1 MKSYSNIIHFSQDCN
16 IVYWDKSKYTKTIG
30 RYVKFIFRG
39 RKMKSKKATAILLAT
54 IMAVSSCIGCSSGG
68 SATTGSAASA
78 AESSNEATSKVTL
91 TLWDYF
97 EGVNSQRGVKAL
109 VTAFNS
115 AQDEV
120 TVNAVFTPRDE
131 MDKQLSIGLVSNK
144 LPDLVLI
151 DNPDFASRI
160 SMGLLADVTDNFNK
174 DFGSKIDDFYPAPL
188 ATCKSG
194 DQYYGIPFGS
204 NNLGLFYN
212 KDMFKEAGIANA
224 PTTWDEMT
232 ADCKKLSK
240 DGVYGLAVSA
250 IKNDEGSFQFFPW
263 LYSAGATYKTINS
276 AGGIK
281 ALTLMRD
288 YVNNGYLSK
297 ESINWTQ
304 ADAEKQFATGKSAM
318 MLNGP
323 WNIETVQTDAPSMN
337 FGIAEIP
344 KDAQFAS
351 VTGGENLGIIKG
363 HNEEAGWKFLK
374 YTCENALVYIDDMGY
389 IPARKEQAAQDEKLN
404 NEYMK
409 PFVDILNYAAP
420 RGPEANWP
428 KISAAL
434 YTAEQEVMVNQK
446 SPADAAK
453 EAQDAVDAVLK

>member
-1 MKSYSNIIHFSQDCN
+1 
-16 IVYWDKSKYTKTIG
+16 
-30 RYVKFIFRG
+30 
-39 RKMKSKKATAILLAT
+39 
-54 IMAVSSCIGCSSGG
+54 MAVSTFSGCSSSG
-68 SATTGSAASA
+68 SPATASTATPTASSGAAG
-78 AESSNEATSKVTL
+78 SKVTL

-115 AQDEV
+115 SQNDV

-174 DFGSKIDDFYPAPL
+174 DFGSKLDDFYPAPL

-194 DQYYGIPFGS
+194 DKYYGIPFGS
-204 NNLGLFYN
+204 NDLGLFYN
-212 KDMFKEAGIANA
+212 KDMFQEAGIANA
-224 PTTWDEMT
+224 PTTWDEM
-232 ADCKKLSK
+232 AEDCQKLSK
-240 DGVYGLAVSA
+240 NGVYGLAVSA

-263 LYSAGATYKTINS
+263 LYSAGANYKTVNS

-281 ALTLMRD
+281 ALALMQD
-288 YVNNGYLSK
+288 YVNKGYLSK

-304 ADAEKQFATGKSAM
+304 ADAEKQFATGKAAM

-323 WNIETVQTDAPSMN
+323 WNIETVQTDAKNMK
-337 FGIAEIP
+337 FGIVQIP
-344 KDAQFAS
+344 KDAQYAS

-374 YTCENALVYIDDMGY
+374 FTCDNALVYIDDMGY
-389 IPARKEQAAQDEKLN
+389 IPARKEQASKDKNLS
-404 NEYMK
+404 NEYLK
-409 PFVDILNYAAP
+409 PFVDILNYASP

-428 KISAAL
+428 KVSAAL

-446 SPADAAK
+446 TPADAAK
-453 EAQDAVDAVLK
+453 EAQDAIDSALK

>member
-1 MKSYSNIIHFSQDCN
+1 MK
-16 IVYWDKSKYTKTIG
+16 
-30 RYVKFIFRG
+30 G
-39 RKMKSKKATAILLAT
+39 RKAIPFLLAT
-54 IMAVSSCIGCSSGG
+54 IMTASSFVGCSSSG
-68 SATTGSAASA
+68 STAAPNAAASGTA
-78 AESSNEATSKVTL
+78 SGTNSKVTL

-97 EGVNSQRGVKAL
+97 EGTNSQRGVKAL
-109 VTAFNS
+109 VSAFNS
-115 AQDEV
+115 SQNEV

-131 MDKQLSIGLVSNK
+131 MDKQLSIGLVSKK
-144 LPDLVLI
+144 LPGLVLI

-160 SMGLLADVTDNFNK
+160 SMGLLADVTDNFIK
-174 DFGSKIDDFYPAPL
+174 DFGSNINQFYPAPL

-194 DQYYGIPFGS
+194 DKYYGVPFGS
-204 NNLGLFYN
+204 NDLGLFYN
-212 KDMFKEAGIANA
+212 KDMFKEAGIASA

-232 ADCKKLSK
+232 ADSEKLSK
-240 DGVYGLAVSA
+240 NGVYGMAVSA

-263 LYSAGATYKTINS
+263 LYSAGATYKNINS

-281 ALTLMRD
+281 ALALMQD
-288 YVNNGYLSK
+288 YVNKGYLSK

-304 ADAEKQFATGKSAM
+304 ADAEKQFATGKAAM

-323 WNIETVQTDAPSMN
+323 WNIETVQTDAPKMN
-337 FGIAEIP
+337 FGIASIP

-363 HNEEAGWKFLK
+363 HNEEDGWKFLK
-374 YTCENALVYIDDMGY
+374 FTCDNALVYIDDMGY
-389 IPARKEQAAQDEKLN
+389 IPARKDLAAKDTKLDN
-404 NEYMK
+404 DYMK
-409 PFVDILNYAAP
+409 PFVEILNYASP

-453 EAQDAVDAVLK
+453 EAQDTVDSALK

>member
-1 MKSYSNIIHFSQDCN
+1 
-16 IVYWDKSKYTKTIG
+16 
-30 RYVKFIFRG
+30 
-39 RKMKSKKATAILLAT
+39 MKSKKAIASLLA
-54 IMAVSSCIGCSSGG
+54 IVMAVSSLAGCSGG
-68 SATTGSAASA
+68 AAGAAPANTAASSAAGGA
-78 AESSNEATSKVTL
+78 GSKVTL

-97 EGVNSQRGVKAL
+97 EGVNSQRGVKSL

-115 AQDEV
+115 SQNQV

-160 SMGLLADVTDNFNK
+160 SMGLLADVSDNFKK
-174 DFGSKIDDFYPAPL
+174 DFEDKLDDFYPAPL
-188 ATCKSG
+188 TTCKFG
-194 DQYYGIPFGS
+194 DKYYGVPFGS
-204 NNLGLFYN
+204 NDLGLFYN
-212 KDMFKEAGIANA
+212 KDMFKEAGIDKA

-232 ADCKKLSK
+232 ADCKTLSK
-240 DGVYGLAVSA
+240 NGVYGMAVSA

-263 LYSAGATYKTINS
+263 LYSAGATYKTVNS

-281 ALTLMRD
+281 ALSLMQN
-288 YVNNGYLSK
+288 YINSGYLSK

-304 ADAEKQFATGKSAM
+304 ADAEKQFATGKAAM

-323 WNIETVQTDAPSMN
+323 WNVETVKTDAPKMN
-337 FGIAEIP
+337 FAIAQIP
-344 KDAQFAS
+344 KDAQYAS

-363 HNEEAGWKFLK
+363 HNEAAGWQFLK
-374 YTCENALVYIDDMGY
+374 FTCDNALVYIDDMGY
-389 IPARKEQAAQDEKLN
+389 IPARKAQAAKDTKLSDP
-404 NEYMK
+404 YMK
-409 PFVDILNYAAP
+409 PFVDILANAAP

-453 EAQDAVDAVLK
+453 EAQDSIDSALK